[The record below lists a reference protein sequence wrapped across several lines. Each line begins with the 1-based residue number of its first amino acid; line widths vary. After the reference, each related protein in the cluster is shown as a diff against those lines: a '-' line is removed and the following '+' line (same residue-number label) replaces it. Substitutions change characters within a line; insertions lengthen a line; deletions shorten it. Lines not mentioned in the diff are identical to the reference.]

1 MRDIRDVKLAELMVG
16 HSASVKKGDKVLIY
30 GDTAAEPLIREIYLK
45 SLEVGAFPVVVP
57 MFRELNRLQLMHG
70 SDEQI
75 ASFPDFMI
83 TIAETYDVIFFVYAE
98 ENTQALNQVPPEKVS
113 AYFKGRQKFS
123 QIMLGR
129 AARGE
134 TTLVAGALSDPG
146 LRPGRRDEP
155 DGIRGF
161 PVPGLHARSGR
172 PYWLLAGC
180 FSPTG

>member
-16 HSASVKKGDKVLIY
+16 HSASVQKDDKVLIY
-30 GDTAAEPLIREIYLK
+30 GDTAAEPLIQEIYLK

-134 TTLVAGALSDPG
+134 LRWSLVHYPTQAYAQDAGMSLTEYADFLYQACMPDLDDPIG
-146 LRPGRRDEP
+146 YWQGR
-155 DGIRGF
+155 
-161 PVPGLHARSGR
+161 
-172 PYWLLAGC
+172 